1 MSFVIVQSWS
11 HVKLSAALWTAAHQ
25 VPLSSTMPWS
35 LVKLMSIESVMLSNH
50 PILCCPLLLLPS
62 IFPSIMVFSSES
74 AIYIRWTS
82 KVLEVNFSINSSNE
96 FSGLVSYTDWFDLA
110 VQVTLKSLLQHHNSK
125 ALILYHLVF
134 FMVQLSH
141 LYMTTAKAITLT
153 IQTFVCKTMCL
164 LSNTL
169 SRFII
174 AFFPKSKCLLISQ
187 LQSLST
193 MIFI

>member
-11 HVKLSAALWTAAHQ
+11 HVELSAALWTAAHQ
-25 VPLSSTMPWS
+25 VPLSSTMSWS

-110 VQVTLKSLLQHHNSK
+110 VQVTQESSPAPQFKSINSLPLSLLYGPALSSVHDYCKSHNFDYTD
-125 ALILYHLVF
+125 L
-134 FMVQLSH
+134 
-141 LYMTTAKAITLT
+141 
-153 IQTFVCKTMCL
+153 CL
-164 LSNTL
+164 QNDVS
-169 SRFII
+169 
-174 AFFPKSKCLLISQ
+174 AF
-187 LQSLST
+187 
-193 MIFI
+193 